1 MYTRIFKKA
10 QYIYSEAQDI
20 SQNNTRHISIKHKA
34 SSDST
39 TYLSKSYHHKLQD
52 IPQESVKTTH
62 DKIAHDTS
70 SKEISSEST
79 RPYQIA
85 RAIFSKSQEISSA
98 NTSHHPQLELEI
110 SSKAQDISPFIIR
123 NSLFNITLVLEKGC
137 LMQIHFMAF
146 FFHLTRP
153 TCTVSPI
160 SFGKHGLIQ
169 YWNTSNLHQLR
180 VRYICL
186 LSFF

>member
-39 TYLSKSYHHKLQD
+39 TYLSKSYHASFHKLQD
-52 IPQESVKTTH
+52 IPQENVKTTR

-85 RAIFSKSQEISSA
+85 RAIFSKSQEIFSA
-98 NTSHHPQLELEI
+98 NRSHQPQLELEI
-110 SSKAQDISPFIIR
+110 SSKAQDISPFIVR

-146 FFHLTRP
+146 FFT
-153 TCTVSPI
+153 
-160 SFGKHGLIQ
+160 
-169 YWNTSNLHQLR
+169 
-180 VRYICL
+180 
-186 LSFF
+186 